1 MGVFSQKIGR
11 KGEIMLQEKLMLSV
25 NEAAKYLGIGRTL
38 AYQLSRSEGF
48 PVLKIGKRVLVSFEG
63 LKAWVN
69 KNAGEGGLL

>member
-1 MGVFSQKIGR
+1 MN
-11 KGEIMLQEKLMLSV
+11 EEKLMLSV

-48 PVLKIGKRVLVSFEG
+48 PILTIGKRVLVPIEG

-69 KNAGEGGLL
+69 KKVEEGGEL